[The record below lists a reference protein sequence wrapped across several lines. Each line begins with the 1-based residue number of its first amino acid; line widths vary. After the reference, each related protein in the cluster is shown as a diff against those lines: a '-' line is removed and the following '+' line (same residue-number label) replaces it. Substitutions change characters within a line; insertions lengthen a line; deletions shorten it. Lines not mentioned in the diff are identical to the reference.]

1 VANRQHLREARIH
14 AELRSKKAHHKREG
28 QQKDQDRRTQT
39 EYEIFNTLQNNLPVG
54 SAPFCKLS
62 ASKVFTLRP
71 ELRLFFSFS
80 SANGTTRSFCDA
92 SGDTPRL
99 CLFGPV
105 WRSRDSAFLRISQSS
120 SPGTGGFN
128 YHDMPLWHSL
138 IVEKFEADSGFFMT
152 KALKLHVL
160 LEQSALI
167 LLTRRRT
174 LG

>member
-1 VANRQHLREARIH
+1 
-14 AELRSKKAHHKREG
+14 
-28 QQKDQDRRTQT
+28 
-39 EYEIFNTLQNNLPVG
+39 
-54 SAPFCKLS
+54 LS

-99 CLFGPV
+99 CPFGPV
-105 WRSRDSAFLRISQSS
+105 WRWRDSAFLRISQSS
-120 SPGTGGFN
+120 SPDQFAGYGRFQLSRHAALAQLNCG
-128 YHDMPLWHSL
+128 
-138 IVEKFEADSGFFMT
+138 KFEAGTGFFMT

-167 LLTRRRT
+167 LLTRCRT